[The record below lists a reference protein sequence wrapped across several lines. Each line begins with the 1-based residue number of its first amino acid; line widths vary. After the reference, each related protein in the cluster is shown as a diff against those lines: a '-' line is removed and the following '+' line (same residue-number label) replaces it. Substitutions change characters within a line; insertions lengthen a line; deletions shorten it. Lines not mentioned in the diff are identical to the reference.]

1 MENANSEYQFLNTEI
16 AMKYFA
22 DADIALKQGRHIQ
35 NYGVDTQIFYF
46 IDEYFNK
53 GLKDY
58 YANFWLMNLVQDS
71 IDNERFYYLD
81 FPENSKGKLGKDN
94 RSKELDGEKMIF
106 AILLLNL
113 YNEKFFEE
121 KEFSW
126 QDLEQIFKEN
136 ENKLLWRK
144 LLYKR
149 QKENYT
155 ADEEKTVREKVER
168 ILDDFEKLGWLVMQD
183 KEEMQF
189 KILPSIARI
198 GRLYADVINNIETI
212 EKFLDNE

>member
-1 MENANSEYQFLNTEI
+1 MENANTEYQFLNSE
-16 AMKYFA
+16 AARKYFS
-22 DADIALKQGRHIQ
+22 DADVTLKQGRHIQ
-35 NYGVDTQIFYF
+35 NYGNDTQIFYF
-46 IDEYFNK
+46 IDEYFDK
-53 GLKDY
+53 GLQDY

-71 IDNERFYYLD
+71 NDNERFYYLD
-81 FPENSKGKLGKDN
+81 FPENGKGKLGKD
-94 RSKELDGEKMIF
+94 RSKELEGEKVIF

-126 QDLEQIFKEN
+126 QDLEQIFKES

-212 EKFLDNE
+212 EKSLDNE